1 MTTQAPTQPQVEFA
15 DDPNVWRVLGR
26 LEANQETMMQ
36 RLDRVEAKLDRLL
49 YIALG
54 IGGSII
60 VALIGVIA
68 AILAA

>member
-1 MTTQAPTQPQVEFA
+1 MRTETPTQPEVEQ
-15 DDPNVWRVLGR
+15 DDPNIWRVLGR

-36 RLDRVEAKLDRLL
+36 RLDRVEAKLDRLQ
-49 YIALG
+49 YIAMG

-60 VALIGVIA
+60 VALIGVIF